1 MTPTTN
7 VTVIGTGAIGSEVAT
22 TLMSAGHRVVVWNRT
37 PSRMADLVAAG
48 AAAAPTPAEAAR
60 SAELVLATLT
70 DYAAVDDVL
79 RAAGDGLAGR
89 TVVVLSTGTPDE
101 ARRAAAVAEQHGA
114 AYLDAG
120 VRTAPDDIG
129 TDRASFLFSGPREV
143 FDRHREVLQRLGGSR
158 HVGEAPEAAATWD
171 LLLFGIWYDAQLGLL
186 RALAEAQRAGLDLAE
201 LADAAVIQLG
211 HVVDAARSTA
221 AEVGDQAYP
230 RGPAD
235 LREHLAVVEQLERAR
250 IGGPLGTGGLADVR
264 RRLEQA
270 IAAGHGEKGL
280 TALTAV

>member
-7 VTVIGTGAIGSEVAT
+7 VAVIGTGAIGAAVAKTLT
-22 TLMSAGHRVVVWNRT
+22 TAGHRVVVWNRT
-37 PSRMADLVAAG
+37 QSRTADLVEAG
-48 AAAAPTPAEAAR
+48 AVAASTAAEAVR
-60 SAELVLATLT
+60 SAELVLAALT

-79 RAAGDGLAGR
+79 DAAGAELAGR
-89 TVVVLSTGTPDE
+89 TLVVLSTGTADE

-120 VRTAPDDIG
+120 VQTAPDDIG

-143 FDRHREVLQRLGGSR
+143 YDRHCEVLQRLGGVR
-158 HVGEAPEAAATWD
+158 YLGEAPEAAATWD

-186 RALAEAQRAGLDLAE
+186 RALAAGRRGGPDLDE
-201 LADAAVIQLG
+201 LADAAVVQLG
-211 HVVDAARSTA
+211 HVADAARSAA
-221 AEVGDQAYP
+221 AEVRDQIYP

-235 LREHLAVVEQLERAR
+235 LREHLAVLEQLEQVRA
-250 IGGPLGTGGLADVR
+250 GGPLGTGGLADVR

-270 IAAGHGEKGL
+270 IAAGQGGRGL
-280 TALTAV
+280 TALTGA